1 MGSTQPG
8 VGSRW
13 LSHDKAKGRIDV
25 VGGFKEMESVLHTR
39 EGLNGAQVGK
49 EVSVLKEFLCQ
60 AKKVETRGR
69 SQQKCA
75 HQCFVGAARI

>member
-1 MGSTQPG
+1 
-8 VGSRW
+8 
-13 LSHDKAKGRIDV
+13 
-25 VGGFKEMESVLHTR
+25 MESVLHTR